1 MAERNTTLAD
11 ADLSVMPDFN
21 RQENQAN
28 PWWRFV
34 IRERSELFPNAE
46 LPYFA
51 RALRSVATAR
61 CLLVLGA
68 LGIEA
73 YSVWV
78 LRNSP
83 QVLWP
88 AGLAYALFSLCCLIA
103 AFTIPKRRV
112 LQAGIGLG
120 VDWIASI
127 ALFGFVGAVTSGSA
141 GGSPAPGNALMLVWP
156 VLQAGVLGSG
166 YLALMV
172 ALAQACYLS
181 VQATV
186 YAAGIV
192 SGESVSVLYA
202 VLVSAALVTIGWLSQ
217 QLASRLNTQETERA
231 AAEQRA
237 RRLEA
242 VNRLSLA
249 ELDDGVF
256 VADVNGRVETAN
268 PAALRM
274 LGLSDRALP
283 TPLLSRADLTPVA
296 EAFAKALQTGSELD
310 QRVSWKRRGV
320 EHVAL
325 VQCRVTKAEGQDAV
339 VVFMRDAVRIDRQV
353 HDAKL
358 AAMGRLVAGIAH
370 DIRNP
375 LSAITQA
382 GQLLREQHREAAP
395 NASNANAVPG
405 PGERL
410 AGMILTHAE
419 RINDTIED
427 VLVLGRKPRDAAG
440 LIELGVWL
448 QDWAEEQHALGRA
461 TALELRLDNAAPIQS
476 SLFAS
481 EIPKVDASEL
491 VKIRFHSDHLRRI
504 VNNLF
509 DNALRY
515 CSGAVGSIVIMLN
528 RSTDQ
533 STLELVV
540 ANDGPVIEEP
550 LRSQLFEPFM
560 SGESRG
566 TGLGLYIC
574 RELCQQN
581 GAALQYRI
589 MPQTRDWGAFVIL
602 LPLSAITHS

>member
-1 MAERNTTLAD
+1 
-11 ADLSVMPDFN
+11 MPDFN
-21 RQENQAN
+21 RQEQAPI

-34 IRERSELFPNAE
+34 IKQRGELFPNAE
-46 LPYFA
+46 LPYFV

-73 YSVWV
+73 YSVLV
-78 LRNSP
+78 LRNPP
-83 QVLWP
+83 QVLWI
-88 AGLAYALFSLCCLIA
+88 AGLAYVLFSLCCLFA
-103 AFTIPKRRV
+103 AFFIPKRRV
-112 LQAGIGLG
+112 LQAAIGLG
-120 VDWIASI
+120 VDWVASV
-127 ALFGFVGAVTSGSA
+127 ALFGFVGAVASNAA

-166 YLALMV
+166 YLAVLV

-181 VQATV
+181 VQASV
-186 YAAGIV
+186 HAAGLV
-192 SGESVSVLYA
+192 SGESISVLYA
-202 VLVSAALVTIGWLSQ
+202 VLVSAALVAIGWLSQ
-217 QLASRLNTQETERA
+217 QLASRLNAQESERA
-231 AAEQRA
+231 AAELRA

-256 VADVNGRVETAN
+256 VADVSGRVETAN

-296 EAFAKALQTGSELD
+296 EAFAHAVRTGSEQD

-339 VVFMRDAVRIDRQV
+339 VVFMRDAVRIDQQV

-382 GQLLREQHREAAP
+382 GQLLREQHREAALL
-395 NASNANAVPG
+395 ANATSG
-405 PGERL
+405 SGERL
-410 AGMILTHAE
+410 AGMILTHAD

-440 LIELGVWL
+440 LIELSVWL
-448 QDWAEEQHALGRA
+448 QDWAEEQHTLGRA
-461 TALELRLDNAAPIQS
+461 TALELRLDHASAPAQT

-481 EIPKVDASEL
+481 EKPQVHNDEPI
-491 VKIRFHSDHLRRI
+491 KIRFHTDHLRRI

-515 CSGAVGSIVIMLN
+515 CSGAPGSIVIMLN
-528 RSTDQ
+528 QLADQ
-533 STLELVV
+533 SALELAV
-540 ANDGPVIEEP
+540 ANDGPVIQEP

-581 GAALQYRI
+581 GAVLQYRLI
-589 MPQTRDWGAFVIL
+589 PQARDWGAFVIK
-602 LPLSAITHS
+602 LPTLSMSPAASG